1 MLKKLFIG
9 KKIYP
14 IGLGCNLANY
24 KKKNNSYK
32 DFKKIIYHAIKNKV
46 NFLDTAPGYGNG
58 ESEKIIGQIKNKK
71 NLFITTKIS
80 PEMLSPKKIE
90 KSTIQSLK
98 NLKIE
103 QIDLLQ
109 IHWPNPDINV
119 YHSIDKLIELKERK
133 IIKAIGLCNYNFFEM
148 NDILKKFK
156 NVISSFQTEYSL
168 FDRTIDGKFDN
179 LLEDN
184 NIQIIAYSPLAQGN
198 ICNGEKQME
207 TIINIS
213 KKYDLTAAQ
222 FALNWIVK
230 KKKYLPLTHTLNK
243 IRLLENINS
252 IKKNIYT
259 KDFNILEKK
268 IFTKLQYTDTK
279 KIIFFSKKSKTN
291 YKNKREALANR
302 FGMIPSP
309 INFSKN
315 IKNNYIKPI
324 RLKEQNINKVKKL
337 YLIEGR
343 LRFWAWIIAFGWKEK
358 IPSLIWKE

>member
-1 MLKKLFIG
+1 MLKKLFID

-291 YKNKREALANR
+291 YKNKKEALANR

-324 RLKEQNINKVKKL
+324 RLKEKNINKVKKL

>member
-1 MLKKLFIG
+1 MLKKLFIE

-24 KKKNNSYK
+24 KNNNSYK

-46 NFLDTAPGYGNG
+46 NFLDTAPAYGKG

-90 KSTIQSLK
+90 LSTIQSLR

-148 NDILKKFK
+148 QDILKKFK
-156 NVISSFQTEYSL
+156 KVISSFQIEYSL
-168 FDRTIDGKFDN
+168 FDRTIDGKFNN
-179 LLEDN
+179 LLKEN

-198 ICNGEKQME
+198 ICNGKKQME
-207 TIINIS
+207 TIMNIS
-213 KKYDLTAAQ
+213 KKYNLTPAQ
-222 FALNWIVK
+222 FVLNWIVK
-230 KKKYLPLTHTLNK
+230 KKK
-243 IRLLENINS
+243 
-252 IKKNIYT
+252 IYT
-259 KDFNILEKK
+259 
-268 IFTKLQYTDTK
+268 
-279 KIIFFSKKSKTN
+279 TN
-291 YKNKREALANR
+291 SHCK
-302 FGMIPSP
+302 
-309 INFSKN
+309 
-315 IKNNYIKPI
+315 
-324 RLKEQNINKVKKL
+324 QN
-337 YLIEGR
+337 
-343 LRFWAWIIAFGWKEK
+343 
-358 IPSLIWKE
+358 

>member
-1 MLKKLFIG
+1 MLKKLFIN

-46 NFLDTAPGYGNG
+46 SFLDTAPGYGNG

-291 YKNKREALANR
+291 YKNKKEALANR

-324 RLKEQNINKVKKL
+324 RLKEKNINKVKKL

>member
-1 MLKKLFIG
+1 MLKKLFID

-24 KKKNNSYK
+24 KKKNSYK

-46 NFLDTAPGYGNG
+46 SFLDTAPVYGNG

-198 ICNGEKQME
+198 ICKGNKQME

-213 KKYDLTAAQ
+213 KKYDLTPAQ
-222 FALNWIVK
+222 FTQNWIVK

-291 YKNKREALANR
+291 YKNKKEALANR

-324 RLKEQNINKVKKL
+324 RLKEKNINKVKKL

>member
-1 MLKKLFIG
+1 MPERHDVINYIISAYKLQNPNYLEIG
-9 KKIYP
+9 VQSGNTFRNVKSINKDGVDPCIYGKNQY
-14 IGLGCNLANY
+14 INY
-24 KKKNNSYK
+24 
-32 DFKKIIYHAIKNKV
+32 
-46 NFLDTAPGYGNG
+46 
-58 ESEKIIGQIKNKK
+58 
-71 NLFITTKIS
+71 
-80 PEMLSPKKIE
+80 EMLSD
-90 KSTIQSLK
+90 T
-98 NLKIE
+98 
-103 QIDLLQ
+103 
-109 IHWPNPDINV
+109 
-119 YHSIDKLIELKERK
+119 
-133 IIKAIGLCNYNFFEM
+133 FF
-148 NDILKKFK
+148 
-156 NVISSFQTEYSL
+156 SQ
-168 FDRTIDGKFDN
+168 
-179 LLEDN
+179 
-184 NIQIIAYSPLAQGN
+184 
-198 ICNGEKQME
+198 
-207 TIINIS
+207 NIS

-291 YKNKREALANR
+291 YKNKKEALANR

-324 RLKEQNINKVKKL
+324 RLKEKNINKVKKL